1 MDKSDCFWLLIIF
14 IFYVSSCNL
23 KNNFMTFNSKKQKHR
38 VLQIFIFIALSVI
51 FGSCGLFQKKE
62 KQEPVVLLKPAVIKY
77 GFNVD
82 SFYVVKGK
90 VGSGQYLSSI
100 LSRYGVGLG
109 AVDTLANNSK
119 RIFDVRKIREGN
131 NFSVFQSR
139 DSKRKPLY
147 FIYESSPINYIVF
160 ELFDSLKV
168 YQGQKEIQ
176 YRIKTSQGVIESSLW
191 NTMKANGLDP
201 MLALKME
208 DVYAWTIDLFG
219 LQKGDRFRLIYDEI
233 YVDSVSIGINF
244 IYAAQFDYYGK
255 EIYAFRFSP
264 NDTVGYYNENGE
276 NLQKQFL
283 KAPLKFSRIS
293 SGFSGGRMHP
303 VLRIVRPHH
312 GVDYAAAKGTPVMS
326 IGEGTVIS
334 KGWAGGGGNTVKIKH
349 NSVYTTSYMHLSGYA
364 DGVHTGARV
373 RQGQVIG
380 FVGSTGLS
388 TGPHL
393 DFRVYKG
400 GSAVNPLTIES
411 PPAKPVDPK
420 LMPQY
425 TILKDSLM
433 KDLQK
438 IEWKSFNS
446 KN

>member
-1 MDKSDCFWLLIIF
+1 
-14 IFYVSSCNL
+14 VQPE
-23 KNNFMTFNSKKQKHR
+23 NNFMRLEARKHIHR
-38 VLQIFIFIALSVI
+38 FLQIVFIIALFAIV
-51 FGSCGLFQKKE
+51 FSCGQFQKTE
-62 KQEPVVLLKPAVIKY
+62 KQEPVVLLKPQVVKY
-77 GFNVD
+77 GFPVD
-82 SFYVVKGK
+82 SFYIVKGT

-100 LSRYGVGLG
+100 LSRYGIGLG
-109 AVDTLANNSK
+109 TIDTLANNSK
-119 RIFDVRKIREGN
+119 PVFDVRKIKEGN
-131 NFSVFQSR
+131 NFSVFHSR
-139 DSKRKPLY
+139 DSLRKPL
-147 FIYESSPINYIVF
+147 FFVYESTPVNYIVF
-160 ELFDSLKV
+160 ELFDSLRV
-168 YQGQKEIQ
+168 YKGQKEIQ
-176 YRIKTSQGVIESSLW
+176 YRVKTSQGVIESSLW

-255 EIYAFRFSP
+255 EIYAFRFNP

-303 VLRIVRPHH
+303 VLRIIRPHH

-364 DGVHTGARV
+364 EGINSGARV

-380 FVGSTGLS
+380 YVGSTGLS

-411 PPAKPVDPK
+411 PPAKPVDSK

-433 KDLQK
+433 RHLQK
-438 IEWKSFNS
+438 IDWKSFNS
-446 KN
+446 TL

>member
-1 MDKSDCFWLLIIF
+1 MIYINKYSNLFLKVFGF
-14 IFYVSSCNL
+14 IFLVTVVLSCEQ
-23 KNNFMTFNSKKQKHR
+23 FKKPQ
-38 VLQIFIFIALSVI
+38 
-51 FGSCGLFQKKE
+51 
-62 KQEPVVLLKPAVIKY
+62 KQEPVVLLKPSVIKY
-77 GFNVD
+77 GFPVD
-82 SFYVVKGK
+82 SFYVVNGK
-90 VGSGQYLSSI
+90 VGNGQYLSTI
-100 LSRYGVGLG
+100 LNRYGISLG
-109 AVDTLANNSK
+109 TIDTIANNSK

-131 NFSVFQSR
+131 SFSVFHSR
-139 DSKRKPLY
+139 DSLRKPLY
-147 FIYESSPINYIVF
+147 FIYENSPIQFTVF

-176 YRIKTSQGVIESSLW
+176 YRTKSAQGVIESSLW

-208 DVYAWTIDLFG
+208 DVYAWTIDFFG

-244 IYAAQFDYYGK
+244 IYAAQFDFYGK

-264 NDTVGYYNENGE
+264 NDTVGYYNEIGE

-303 VLRIVRPHH
+303 VLKIVRPHH
-312 GVDYAAAKGTPVMS
+312 GVDYAAPKGTPVMS

-364 DGVHTGARV
+364 DGVHSGARV

-380 FVGSTGLS
+380 YVGSTGLS

-411 PPAKPVDPK
+411 PPAKPVDAK
-420 LMPQY
+420 YMPQY

-433 KDLQK
+433 RDLQRIVWK
-438 IEWKSFNS
+438 IDDLEVK
-446 KN
+446 